1 MATEVTREKS
11 WAKFVGRLDRREGF
25 FMSGQVLELGPG
37 RFGVSIPGGVQ
48 GMTLSDQ
55 VRPWSFF
62 PTSRVLGFWDFMI
75 LWSFSFVPNQDL
87 HPKFQP
93 CASAPPGW
101 FSANYSKWRA
111 IFNWELIKVKQ
122 LKPKLQIPNCLRCQL
137 LNNWDE
143 FCAEHRHSL
152 KEERDDITLLKI
164 FNRNNL
170 IKTNYIHLQNS
181 NTEML
186 CPFFFSFLHW
196 VGGKK
201 NNKWR
206 VIPIYWLAGSSQA
219 VHAHLLFLMGRERT
233 TVLSFPLVLWLLS
246 IELPWNFWS

>member
-1 MATEVTREKS
+1 MLELGGHGVVLHGHEQRVQHDADGDGQVNKRIHDNQVHNLLQLHPVWVALPDQECVGKFVPARGALPLGLFQLCRHKIKQNNNKTKRNGVQASSLRLKDYKNVNFVKMATEVTREKS

-93 CASAPPGW
+93 CASAPPG
-101 FSANYSKWRA
+101 
-111 IFNWELIKVKQ
+111 
-122 LKPKLQIPNCLRCQL
+122 
-137 LNNWDE
+137 
-143 FCAEHRHSL
+143 
-152 KEERDDITLLKI
+152 
-164 FNRNNL
+164 
-170 IKTNYIHLQNS
+170 
-181 NTEML
+181 
-186 CPFFFSFLHW
+186 
-196 VGGKK
+196 
-201 NNKWR
+201 
-206 VIPIYWLAGSSQA
+206 
-219 VHAHLLFLMGRERT
+219 
-233 TVLSFPLVLWLLS
+233 
-246 IELPWNFWS
+246 